1 MADRKGVEAESK
13 IDVVQIDGLVS
24 LINIC
29 SHHNSDETCLLLNVV
44 SDAFSHKTPLFDVK
58 CDFLLFISS
67 F

>member
-29 SHHNSDETCLLLNVV
+29 SNHNSDETCFPLNVV
-44 SDAFSHKTPLFDVK
+44 SDFFKTKVTSL
-58 CDFLLFISS
+58 
-67 F
+67 